1 MTNELA
7 DDAVAYI
14 LVSTSI
20 IADVTA
26 IAQVKNT
33 VMLCLCSK
41 LGKSRELR
49 RLTIGKLLELELS
62 LSYHLSLPSKEE

>member
-33 VMLCLCSK
+33 VMFVF
-41 LGKSRELR
+41 
-49 RLTIGKLLELELS
+49 
-62 LSYHLSLPSKEE
+62 Y

>member
-33 VMLCLCSK
+33 VMFVFQAWKVSGIK
-41 LGKSRELR
+41 NDESSR
-49 RLTIGKLLELELS
+49 S
-62 LSYHLSLPSKEE
+62 LS